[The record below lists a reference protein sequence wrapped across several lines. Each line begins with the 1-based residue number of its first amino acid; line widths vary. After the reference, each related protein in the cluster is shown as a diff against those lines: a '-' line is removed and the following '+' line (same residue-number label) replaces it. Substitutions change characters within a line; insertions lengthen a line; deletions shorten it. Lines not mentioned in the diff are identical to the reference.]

1 MNTEQALIGR
11 AKNLDEDALASI
23 YDRYSSELYR
33 YAMRLVGNDDL
44 AEECVAETFYRLL
57 QVLNKG
63 GGPKQ
68 YLRAYLYRIA
78 HNWITDQFRVPV
90 EDEFSPE
97 LDLVPHTTGSPAQ
110 VALLDMER
118 RELRYALRQLTPDQR
133 QVIAL
138 KYLEDWKNEEIAQAL
153 GKPVGAV
160 KSLQHRGLNALRRV
174 LRNDEE

>member
-1 MNTEQALIGR
+1 MNAEQALIGR
-11 AKNLDEDALASI
+11 ARKLDEEALASI
-23 YDRYSSELYR
+23 YDRYSLELYR

-57 QVLNKG
+57 QALNKG

-97 LDLVPHTTGSPAQ
+97 LDLATDTTSSPAQ
-110 VALLDMER
+110 VALLEMER
-118 RELRYALRQLTPDQR
+118 RELRYALHQLTPDQR
-133 QVIAL
+133 QVIVL
-138 KYLEDWKNEEIAQAL
+138 KYLENWKNEEIAHAL

-160 KSLQHRGLNALRRV
+160 KSLQHRGLNALRRL
-174 LRNDEE
+174 LRENEG